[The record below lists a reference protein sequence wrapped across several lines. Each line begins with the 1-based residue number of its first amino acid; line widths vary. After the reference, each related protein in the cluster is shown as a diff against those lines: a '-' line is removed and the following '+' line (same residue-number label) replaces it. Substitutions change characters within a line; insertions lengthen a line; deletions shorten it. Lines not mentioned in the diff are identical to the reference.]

1 MTEPAEPDKQA
12 APSLPET
19 AAIGLLNH
27 ILRRESWATARL
39 RPFAG
44 RTVRLAGGPLGISFT
59 IQENGEVAQATGAT
73 IDAELVLTTGGLL
86 AWLSSGETRHDIAR
100 IEGDHDLGMEVGKV
114 LGQLR
119 WDVEEDLSRVFG
131 DVAAHRM
138 VAAGNRLLSWQRDA
152 ALSLV
157 RSLAEYWTE
166 EQPLLAKPL
175 AVRRFMHEVDDMRD
189 AVERLEKRIWIL
201 ERPAGD
207 KQLQ

>member
-1 MTEPAEPDKQA
+1 MTEPAEPDKQV

-19 AAIGLLNH
+19 AAVGLLNH

-39 RPFAG
+39 RPLVG
-44 RTVRLAGGPLGISFT
+44 KTVRVGGGPLGISFT
-59 IQENGEVAQATGAT
+59 IRENGEVALPAAGTA
-73 IDAELVLTTGGLL
+73 IDAELVLTAGGLL
-86 AWLSSGETRHDIAR
+86 AWLSSGDTRHDIAR

-119 WDVEEDLSRVFG
+119 WDVEEDLSRIFG

-138 VAAGNRLLSWQRDA
+138 VAAGNRLFAWQKDA
-152 ALSLV
+152 ASRLA

-175 AVRRFMHEVDDMRD
+175 AVRRFIREVDDARD
-189 AVERLEKRIWIL
+189 VAERLEKRIERL
-201 ERPAGD
+201 EHKIFARE
-207 KQLQ
+207 